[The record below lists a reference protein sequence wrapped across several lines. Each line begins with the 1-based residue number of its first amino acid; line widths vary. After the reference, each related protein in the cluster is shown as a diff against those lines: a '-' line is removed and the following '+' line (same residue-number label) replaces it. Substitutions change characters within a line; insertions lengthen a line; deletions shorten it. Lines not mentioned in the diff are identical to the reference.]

1 MYKQKGNPFE
11 VTSCGRRRNHM
22 TSPLKQQGRL
32 KFEKANR
39 ERFKA
44 MPQKTKDSL
53 HGEANKYGK
62 PFFSPKHK
70 VNVDPEDGV
79 LSNRPIYK
87 DGSKLTYEKIDKP
100 FDSPANKAEP
110 RRTIGKGKNFNKANS
125 TGTGAEAGGGM
136 TQKGVNEYKSK
147 NPGSKLKT
155 AVTKKPSELKPG
167 SKDAKRRKSFCARSK
182 SWKSKRGLAARR
194 RWNCS

>member
-1 MYKQKGNPFE
+1 MYKQKTNPFP

-39 ERFKA
+39 ERFEA

-79 LSNRPIYK
+79 LSNRPISVSYTH
-87 DGSKLTYEKIDKP
+87 LTLP
-100 FDSPANKAEP
+100 
-110 RRTIGKGKNFNKANS
+110 
-125 TGTGAEAGGGM
+125 
-136 TQKGVNEYKSK
+136 
-147 NPGSKLKT
+147 
-155 AVTKKPSELKPG
+155 TK
-167 SKDAKRRKSFCARSK
+167 RIV
-182 SWKSKRGLAARR
+182 
-194 RWNCS
+194 